1 VSQLAPKPDS
11 ESGLLALR
19 AMMKERHPLAAMEVF
34 HARLGDIF
42 QVDLP
47 GFRPVVMVG
56 PEAARFVLVQARE
69 DLRWRNERD
78 PVTDLLGHGV
88 LVEDGE
94 SHDRLRG
101 LMAPSLHRR
110 MLQDYTAIMH
120 SSIRE
125 VVDTWRPGETVDM
138 LVEMRKIALLILARS
153 LFGESFS
160 DQIKLLWSSIL
171 GVIQYIS
178 PGLWMLLP
186 RLPRPQYQRS
196 IQRMDTYLFELI
208 RRRRQELATQASQ
221 ASDMLATLIESG
233 LEDSLI
239 RDQLL
244 TMLIAGHDTST
255 ALLSWTWYLLGS
267 HPEELERVAG
277 EVVAIKGSSIE
288 ADHAIKQ
295 LPGLDRVLTEALR
308 LYPPIHLGSRVAA
321 RELEFQG
328 YHIPADTRVI
338 YSIYL
343 TQRHPDHWEQP
354 AHFDPDRHLPG
365 RRSAPYTWIAFGGGP
380 RNCIG
385 AAFGRVES
393 LLVMSH
399 ILARYHVELV
409 ERNVHPHMGATLE
422 PRPGVRMRVS
432 PR

>member
-1 VSQLAPKPDS
+1 LSQPVPKPDS

-19 AMMKERHPLAAMEVF
+19 AMLRERHPLAAMEVF
-34 HARLGDIF
+34 HARLGDVF

-47 GFRPVVMVG
+47 GFRPIVLVG
-56 PEAARFVLVQARE
+56 PEAARFVLVQARD

-94 SHDRLRG
+94 SHDQLRG

-110 MLQDYTAIMH
+110 MLQDYTAIMQ

-125 VVDTWRPGETVDM
+125 IVDTWQPEQVVDM
-138 LVEMRKIALLILARS
+138 LVEMRKIALLILVRS
-153 LFGESFS
+153 LFAENFS
-160 DQIKLLWSSIL
+160 NQMQPLWNAIL

-178 PGLWMLLP
+178 PGLWMLMP
-186 RLPRPQYQRS
+186 GIPRPQYRRA
-196 IQRMDTYLFELI
+196 IQRMDSYLFDLI
-208 RRRRQELATQASQ
+208 RSRRAELKTRTGEP
-221 ASDMLATLIESG
+221 SDMLATLIESG
-233 LEDSLI
+233 LDDTLI

-267 HPEELERVAG
+267 HPEELKRVSQEVLAIEAG
-277 EVVAIKGSSIE
+277 SIE
-288 ADHAIKQ
+288 ADQAIKE

-321 RELEFQG
+321 SELDFQG
-328 YHIPADTRVI
+328 YQIPEGTRVI

-354 AHFDPDRHLPG
+354 ARFDPDRHLPG
-365 RRSAPYTWIAFGGGP
+365 RRSAPYSWIAFGGGP

-399 ILARYHVELV
+399 ILRRFHVELV

-422 PRPGVRMRVS
+422 PRPGVRMRVK